1 LGMIQNITRANNFVN
16 GTPADAE
23 AVDADFDAL
32 YTKLSEILYAF
43 SSASI
48 GESIAEK
55 MNCAPIDGLIDGTIY
70 EKLADIKSQ
79 LGIAVTGTIPNAS
92 LEAIKLVVEFQRFLK
107 STRKEN
113 ANSMAIH
120 DKNGLAIPST
130 NNIYDL
136 LDNTNSYSCGK
147 LDTLKTITTL
157 PLSVGATSITVDDA
171 TGIVANNEYT
181 IQQYNKM
188 QSFVV
193 TSVSGKVLTVPA
205 LVNDFGVGAAVYR
218 SNVILDQ
225 GRMVFGTVKSGT
237 FPVKITDPSLLP
249 AGTVNGVAYSPDGK
263 WLAVASGSTP
273 YLILYKRTGDVF
285 LKQPDLDGK
294 PTSDCYCVAF
304 SPNGKYFTVGTSGST
319 TVHYK
324 IVDDVF
330 TKLTRPVSY
339 PSGTVYGADY
349 SEDGTYLALSQ
360 SSSPYLVIYKIDD
373 VVFTKLPDPETKP
386 TAACHGIKFSHNGI
400 YLAVSS
406 DASPYMLV
414 YKRTG
419 DVFDKISNPAS
430 LPTGDGNGLAW
441 GKNDEYLAVAHEATP
456 FVTIYKRTSDTFAKL
471 ANPSTLP
478 TGNGFGAA
486 FSKDGS
492 YLVIAHAVTPFV
504 TMYDRLNDTFSAMPD
519 PITPPTDDAK
529 CVTFGLDDLFLTIG
543 HDGNP
548 YISTYKCGTKVAT
561 VDVRYNVTPTNP
573 TKEVDVWLY
582 REKDASFSIA
592 PSLSIVDSANPESY
606 SSMTKTT
613 TEISSDLILEE
624 LVGTSTVSA
633 SKVTA
638 KFVLTKDTSV
648 DKAIT
653 KLLGSAV

>member
-1 LGMIQNITRANNFVN
+1 MIQNITRTNDFVN

-55 MNCAPIDGLIDGTIY
+55 MNCAPIDGLVDGTIY

-92 LEAIKLVVEFQRFLK
+92 LEEIKLVAEFQRFLK

-120 DKNGLAIPST
+120 DRDGLAIPST

-136 LDNTNSYSCGK
+136 LDETNLYSAGK
-147 LDTLKTITTL
+147 LDTLKTRTTL

-171 TGIVANNEYT
+171 TGIAANNEYT
-181 IQQYNKM
+181 IQQSDKKQN
-188 QSFVV
+188 FVV
-193 TSVSGKVLTVPA
+193 TSIADKVLTVPA
-205 LVNDFGVGAAVYR
+205 LVNAFGAGAIVYR
-218 SNVILDQ
+218 SNVVLDQ
-225 GRMVFGTVKSGT
+225 GRMVFGTVRSGT
-237 FPVKITDPSLLP
+237 FPVKIDAPSLLP

-273 YLILYKRTGDVF
+273 YLILYKRTGDAF
-285 LKQPDLDGK
+285 IKQPDLDGK
-294 PTSDCYCVAF
+294 PTSACYCVAF

-319 TVHYK
+319 TAHYK
-324 IVDDVF
+324 ITGDVF

-349 SEDGTYLALSQ
+349 SEDGIYLALSQ

-373 VVFTKLPDPETKP
+373 TVFTKLPDPETKP
-386 TAACHGIKFSHNGI
+386 TSACHGIKFSHNGT

-406 DASPYMLV
+406 DASPYVFV

-419 DVFDKISNPAS
+419 DVFDKITNPAS

-441 GKNDEYLAVAHEATP
+441 GKNDEYLAVAHEITP

-486 FSKDGS
+486 FSEDGS
-492 YLVIAHAVTPFV
+492 YLAIAHAVTPFV
-504 TMYDRLNDTFSAMPD
+504 TMYERVGDTFSVLPD
-519 PITPPTDDAK
+519 PLALPTDDAK
-529 CVTFGLDDLFLTIG
+529 CVTFGLSDSFLTVG

-548 YISTYKCGTKVAT
+548 YLTTYRCGTKVT
-561 VDVRYNVTPTNP
+561 SVDARYNVIPTNA
-573 TKEVDVWLY
+573 TKEVYFWIY
-582 REKDASFSIA
+582 YEKDSSFYIT
-592 PSLSIVDSANPESY
+592 PSLSIVGSASAESY
-606 SSMTKTT
+606 LDTVISTE
-613 TEISSDLILEE
+613 EISSN
-624 LVGTSTVSA
+624 LVVDSVRGSSTVA
-633 SKVTA
+633 DSKVTIRMTI
-638 KFVLTKDTSV
+638 TKDTSV

>member
-1 LGMIQNITRANNFVN
+1 LAMIQNITRANNFVN

-32 YTKLSEILYAF
+32 YAKLSEILYAF

-79 LGIAVTGTIPNAS
+79 LGIAVTGTIPNSS
-92 LEAIKLVVEFQRFLK
+92 LEATKLVIELQRFLK

-113 ANSMAIH
+113 ANTMAVH
-120 DKNGLAIPST
+120 DKNGLAIPGT

-147 LDTLKTITTL
+147 LDATKTMTTIA
-157 PLSVGATSITVDDA
+157 LSVGATSITVDDA

-181 IQQYNKM
+181 IQQSDKM
-188 QSFVV
+188 QSFIV

-205 LVNDFGVGAAVYR
+205 LVNSFGVGAIVYR

-225 GRMVFGTVKSGT
+225 GRMVFGTVRSVT

-304 SPNGKYFTVGTSGST
+304 SKNGKYFTVGTSGST
-319 TVHYK
+319 TSHYK
-324 IVDDVF
+324 ISGDVF

-339 PSGTVYGADY
+339 PAGTVYGADY

-373 VVFTKLPDPETKP
+373 VVFTKLADPETKP
-386 TAACHGIKFSHNGI
+386 TATCHGIKFSHNGI

-406 DASPYMLV
+406 DASPYVFV

-419 DVFDKISNPAS
+419 DVFDKISNPES
-430 LPTGDGNGLAW
+430 LPTGDGDALSW
-441 GKNDEYLAVAHEATP
+441 GKNDEYLAVAHEVTP

-471 ANPSTLP
+471 ANPSVLP
-478 TGNGFGAA
+478 TGNAFGAD

-492 YLVIAHAVTPFV
+492 YLAIAHAVTPFV
-504 TMYDRLNDTFSAMPD
+504 TMYDRLNDTFSALPN
-519 PITPPTDDAK
+519 PISLPADDAK
-529 CVTFGLDDLFLTIG
+529 CVTFGLDDSFLTIG
-543 HDGNP
+543 HDTNP
-548 YISTYKCGTKVAT
+548 YISTYKCGTKVANI
-561 VDVRYNVTPTNP
+561 DVRYNVVPVDP
-573 TKEVDVWLY
+573 TKEVYAWVHH
-582 REKDASFSIA
+582 EKDTSFNIT
-592 PSLSIVDSANPESY
+592 PTLSIVDSGSDELYA
-606 SSMTKTT
+606 SMALST
-613 TEISSDLILEE
+613 TEVNDNLIMDS
-624 LVGTSTVSA
+624 VRGSA
-633 SKVTA
+633 SLSKSKVTFKMAIA
-638 KFVLTKDTSV
+638 KGVNV

-653 KLLGSAV
+653 KILGSVV